1 MNSEITILALTAAS
15 VGFVHTLFGPDHY
28 LPFIVLAKS
37 RKWSYRKTGIIT
49 LACGLGHVGSS
60 IVLGLI
66 GVAFGLGIHKL
77 ENVEAGRGG
86 LVGWLFIAFGL
97 VYFIWGVR
105 QAVLNKP
112 HSHIHLHEDGESHK
126 HFHEHVTGHTHT
138 HGNKKIPKMTPWIL
152 FIIFVLGPCEPLI
165 PILMYPAAEVNI
177 SGLILVTSVFAIT
190 TILTMLA
197 VVFITLR
204 GINFIP
210 LGKAERYTHLVA
222 GAMILLSGAAM
233 QFLGL

>member
-1 MNSEITILALTAAS
+1 MNSEIIILALTAAS

-37 RKWSYRKTGIIT
+37 RNWSFRKTGMIT
-49 LACGLGHVGSS
+49 IACGLGHVGSS
-60 IVLGLI
+60 IILGLI
-66 GVAFGLGIHKL
+66 GVAFGIGIYKL
-77 ENVEAGRGG
+77 ESLEGGRGG

-112 HSHIHLHEDGESHK
+112 HSHLHLHEDDESHE
-126 HFHEHVTGHTHT
+126 HFHEHVAGHTHT
-138 HGNKKIPKMTPWIL
+138 HGSNKIPKMTPWIL
-152 FIIFVLGPCEPLI
+152 FLIFVLGPCEPLI
-165 PILMYPAAEVNI
+165 PILMYPAAEINI

-190 TILTMLA
+190 TILTMLTI
-197 VVFITLR
+197 VFITLR
-204 GINFIP
+204 GVNLIP

-222 GAMILLSGAAM
+222 GAMILLSGVGI

>member
-1 MNSEITILALTAAS
+1 MNSEIIILAITAAS
-15 VGFVHTLFGPDHY
+15 IGFVHTLFGPDHY
-28 LPFIVLAKS
+28 LPFIVLARS
-37 RKWSYRKTGIIT
+37 RKWSYRKTGMIT

-60 IVLGLI
+60 VVLGLI

-77 ENVEAGRGG
+77 ENLEAGRGG

-97 VYFIWGVR
+97 AYFIWGVR

-112 HSHIHLHEDGESHK
+112 HSHIHLHEDGESHE
-126 HFHEHVTGHTHT
+126 HFHEHVVSHTHT
-138 HGNKKIPKMTPWIL
+138 HGGSKIPKMTPWIL
-152 FIIFVLGPCEPLI
+152 FLIFVLGPCEPLI
-165 PILMYPAAEVNI
+165 PILMYPAAEINI

-190 TILTMLA
+190 TILTMLT

-210 LGKAERYTHLVA
+210 LGKAERYMHLVA
-222 GAMILLSGAAM
+222 GAMILLSGIGM

>member
-1 MNSEITILALTAAS
+1 MNSEITILAITAAS
-15 VGFVHTLFGPDHY
+15 VGFIHTLFGPDHY

-49 LACGLGHVGSS
+49 LICGLGHVGSS

-77 ENVEAGRGG
+77 ENLEAGRGG
-86 LVGWLFIAFGL
+86 FVGWLFIAFGL

-105 QAVLNKP
+105 QAILNKP
-112 HSHIHLHEDGESHK
+112 HSHIHLHEGGESHE
-126 HFHEHVTGHTHT
+126 HFHEHVTGHTHV
-138 HGNKKIPKMTPWIL
+138 HGSKKIPKMTPWIL

-165 PILMYPAAEVNI
+165 PILMYPAAEINI
-177 SGLILVTSVFAIT
+177 SGLIFVTSVFAIT

-204 GINFIP
+204 GINLIP
-210 LGKAERYTHLVA
+210 LGKAERYTHLFA
-222 GAMILLSGAAM
+222 GAMILLSGVAM

>member
-77 ENVEAGRGG
+77 DNT
-86 LVGWLFIAFGL
+86 
-97 VYFIWGVR
+97 
-105 QAVLNKP
+105 
-112 HSHIHLHEDGESHK
+112 D
-126 HFHEHVTGHTHT
+126 
-138 HGNKKIPKMTPWIL
+138 
-152 FIIFVLGPCEPLI
+152 
-165 PILMYPAAEVNI
+165 
-177 SGLILVTSVFAIT
+177 
-190 TILTMLA
+190 
-197 VVFITLR
+197 
-204 GINFIP
+204 
-210 LGKAERYTHLVA
+210 
-222 GAMILLSGAAM
+222 
-233 QFLGL
+233 

>member
-28 LPFIVLAKS
+28 LPFIVLARS
-37 RKWSYRKTGIIT
+37 RKWSYGKTGMIT

-77 ENVEAGRGG
+77 ENLEAGRGG

-112 HSHIHLHEDGESHK
+112 HSHLHLHKDDESHE
-126 HFHEHVTGHTHT
+126 HFHEHVAGHTHI
-138 HGNKKIPKMTPWIL
+138 HRSNKIPKMTPWIL
-152 FIIFVLGPCEPLI
+152 FVIFVLGPCEPLI
-165 PILMYPAAEVNI
+165 PILMYPAAEINI
-177 SGLILVTSVFAIT
+177 SGLIMVTSVFAVT

-204 GINFIP
+204 GINLIP

-222 GAMILLSGAAM
+222 GAMILLSGVGM
-233 QFLGL
+233 QFLRL

>member
-1 MNSEITILALTAAS
+1 MNSEIIILALTAAS

-37 RKWSYRKTGIIT
+37 RNWSFRKTGMIT
-49 LACGLGHVGSS
+49 IACGLGHVGSS
-60 IVLGLI
+60 IILGLI
-66 GVAFGLGIHKL
+66 GVAFGIGIYKL
-77 ENVEAGRGG
+77 ENLEGGRGG

-112 HSHIHLHEDGESHK
+112 HSHLHLHEDDESHE
-126 HFHEHVTGHTHT
+126 HFHEHVAGHTHT
-138 HGNKKIPKMTPWIL
+138 HGSNKIPKMTPWIL
-152 FIIFVLGPCEPLI
+152 FLIFVLGPCEPLI
-165 PILMYPAAEVNI
+165 PILMYPAAEINI

-190 TILTMLA
+190 TILTMLTI
-197 VVFITLR
+197 VFITLR
-204 GINFIP
+204 GVNLIP

-222 GAMILLSGAAM
+222 GAMILLSGVGI